1 MKKLIA
7 SAFLVIALFGV
18 SMVCA
23 SAAAQDPS
31 TGNGFT
37 VVGTAHFVPYSGE
50 VDTASALS
58 DIVAALMSSDQALD
72 YLSVYN
78 SSTSY
83 VFMPNYVVNIKYN
96 STHNCYGIFLT
107 SKSYSGWLHTGSATA
122 GRYMIYC
129 PPEKFEPDLL
139 YSISRATS
147 AISSKVSTISD
158 TLSSFQS
165 NTQNA
170 LVKIY
175 SKLSGI
181 SDSVSTGV
189 NHLNSINNYLSGDFS
204 LYIQSIES
212 SVIDANSSLGQL
224 STKMDSVVDT
234 LTTENGKNSLFYPI
248 TRRLDSIISS
258 LGSSSVNTGSLR
270 YWRVSDDSIGSLNF
284 SNIGYDALSSLMETV
299 TESYLDYQVVSGDTR
314 YYLDSV
320 DSFSIVHTTVGN
332 TTGYFI
338 QCVGKYRQSV
348 NGINQFFDGVFYLT
362 EKNSTIFYASDDSRG
377 ATGSTDL
384 STVHRLLTT
393 ISNHLS
399 ALTTIPDKLT
409 YLFGEYEGTYQFP
422 LLGTAPGT
430 VDGVSASAFSVLNY
444 DESLLLFSDK
454 DMVSVVEG
462 TSSGGDF
469 SGNPYTLRNLGTR
482 YWYHEVIPMTP
493 DLINYLESSNIRPHS
508 AFKLVRTINVFFVDI
523 FDVTVE
529 ATFGDDSV
537 TLDTIIE
544 PVWSDPNDLSC
555 NTIEGFTLGWFDSV
569 SYSLDYSV
577 SWPRFYRAT
586 DINSNMFGTEPYLYF
601 YSVCSDPFAPH
612 DCTHGSYP
620 VLFSSRFTN
629 FVYGQIDRVI
639 NAINSSGGGAS
650 ADLTSVTTRLDTII
664 EQLQTT
670 SGESGCD
677 HTYTQDVTQAPTCIL
692 PGLQVSTCSQC
703 GDSYSEILAALGHDW
718 QCTSHVEAVTDPDT
732 GEVTQ
737 SGYDI
742 YTCSRC
748 GDTYNDYAGDGAP
761 SDYGDTSLSKI
772 IVKLFSKLGTF
783 AGKIISWIIGLFDK
797 MLSGLNDIITR
808 FSDLTAQITGFGGD
822 YPSWLS
828 GFWGILPQEFQLALT
843 FSFVCVFIGVIG
855 RKLFFA

>member
-1 MKKLIA
+1 MLRKFIITVICCLSISVLCAVPSYAATMSDKEMAIEQISLCWQTSTNKKN
-7 SAFLVIALFGV
+7 VISFDSLT
-18 SMVCA
+18 SLCA
-23 SAAAQDPS
+23 DLNRDGYPCEIR
-31 TGNGFT
+31 
-37 VVGTAHFVPYSGE
+37 FV
-50 VDTASALS
+50 SALNGYAILGTGYVHNTFESARVYSLSGKYYSNIEGSIFYSPYQS
-58 DIVAALMSSDQALD
+58 DSLLSGIST
-72 YLSVYN
+72 YL
-78 SSTSY
+78 
-83 VFMPNYVVNIKYN
+83 
-96 STHNCYGIFLT
+96 
-107 SKSYSGWLHTGSATA
+107 
-122 GRYMIYC
+122 
-129 PPEKFEPDLL
+129 
-139 YSISRATS
+139 S

-189 NHLNSINNYLSGDFS
+189 SHLNSINNYLSSD
-204 LYIQSIES
+204 LTAYLQSIES
-212 SVIDANSSLGQL
+212 SVLGANSSLGQL

-430 VDGVSASAFSVLNY
+430 VNGVSASAFSVLNY
-444 DESLLLFSDK
+444 DKSLLLFSDK
-454 DMVSVVEG
+454 DMVSLVEG
-462 TSSGGDF
+462 ISSGGDF

-482 YWYHEVIPMTP
+482 YWYHEDIPITP
-493 DLINYLESSNIRPHS
+493 DLLNYLESSNIRPHS
-508 AFKLVRTINVFFVDI
+508 SFKLVRTINVFFIDI

-601 YSVCSDPFAPH
+601 YSVCSDPFTPH

-677 HTYTQDVTQAPTCIL
+677 HTYIQDVTQAPTCIL

-783 AGKIISWIIGLFDK
+783 AGKVISWIIGLFDK

-822 YPSWLS
+822 YPTWLS

>member
-1 MKKLIA
+1 MLRKFIITVICSLSIFALCAVPSFAATMSDKEMAIEQISLCWQTSTNKKN
-7 SAFLVIALFGV
+7 VISFDSLT
-18 SMVCA
+18 SLCA
-23 SAAAQDPS
+23 DLNRGGYPCEIR
-31 TGNGFT
+31 
-37 VVGTAHFVPYSGE
+37 FV
-50 VDTASALS
+50 SALNGYAILGTGYVHNTFESARVYSLSGKYYSNIEGSVFYSPYQS
-58 DIVAALMSSDQALD
+58 DSLLSGIST
-72 YLSVYN
+72 YL
-78 SSTSY
+78 
-83 VFMPNYVVNIKYN
+83 
-96 STHNCYGIFLT
+96 
-107 SKSYSGWLHTGSATA
+107 
-122 GRYMIYC
+122 
-129 PPEKFEPDLL
+129 
-139 YSISRATS
+139 S

-189 NHLNSINNYLSGDFS
+189 GHLNSINNYLSGDFS

-212 SVIDANSSLGQL
+212 SVLGANSSLGQL

-348 NGINQFFDGVFYLT
+348 NGINQFFDGIFYLT

-444 DESLLLFSDK
+444 DESLLLSSEK
-454 DMVSVVEG
+454 DMFSLVEG
-462 TSSGGDF
+462 ISSGGDF

-482 YWYHEVIPMTP
+482 YWYHEEIPITP
-493 DLINYLESSNIRPHS
+493 DLLNYLESSNIRPHS
-508 AFKLVRTINVFFVDI
+508 SFKLVRTINVFYIDI
-523 FDVTVE
+523 YDVTVE
-529 ATFGDDSV
+529 AIYRDDFV
-537 TLDTIIE
+537 AIETLIE
-544 PVWSDPNDLSC
+544 PVWDNSDDMFYNLL
-555 NTIEGFTLGWFDSV
+555 EGFTLGWYDPV
-569 SYSLDYSV
+569 SYSLDSPV
-577 SWPRFYRAT
+577 RWPRFYRAT

-601 YSVCSDPFAPH
+601 YSVCSDPFTPH

-650 ADLTSVTTRLDTII
+650 ADLSTLESTLSSIDSKLNNLPGSSPSDLSNIESALSTIIDKMDNLPASVDNIVVNITEDNSAYNIFYVEDENGDKKSVTSV
-664 EQLQTT
+664 
-670 SGESGCD
+670 
-677 HTYTQDVTQAPTCIL
+677 A
-692 PGLQVSTCSQC
+692 
-703 GDSYSEILAALGHDW
+703 GDSLSA
-718 QCTSHVEAVTDPDT
+718 
-732 GEVTQ
+732 
-737 SGYDI
+737 SG
-742 YTCSRC
+742 
-748 GDTYNDYAGDGAP
+748 
-761 SDYGDTSLSKI
+761 
-772 IVKLFSKLGTF
+772 KLLQLLYKL
-783 AGKIISWIIGLFDK
+783 IIGSAISDVDN
-797 MLSGLNDIITR
+797 SIGGLND
-808 FSDLTAQITGFGGD
+808 FFFDNA
-822 YPSWLS
+822 PSGL
-828 GFWGILPQEFQLALT
+828 GE
-843 FSFVCVFIGVIG
+843 GVTVWD
-855 RKLFFA
+855 